1 MIEDMRSKNAGESA
15 TETLVLAPRARMQSP
30 RRRPFR
36 VGGGAFWYVLPAA
49 TLILVVIYL
58 GVAYTGYVSVL
69 DWDGLSPNP
78 EFAGI
83 DNYLRAFTDP
93 VFWECL
99 AHSAVYAVIVI
110 PVNMAIGLTMAIL
123 LTQRVFLSGVI
134 KVIMFVPVVLS
145 SAAIAVSFREL
156 LGADGM
162 LNQVLRAIGLGG
174 LAQPWLAQTSTA
186 LYAIALITV
195 WATAGLNFILY
206 QAALSQI
213 DEDTIEAAQL
223 DGAGK
228 FRIVRSVIFPQ
239 LAGTHATLILLGVI
253 GALRMFDIVFLT
265 TRGGPAGA
273 TEFLAT
279 YIYRQTIDVFNAG
292 YASALSILLL
302 LIALVLTVVQLQM
315 SRRRS
320 ETVAW

>member
-1 MIEDMRSKNAGESA
+1 
-15 TETLVLAPRARMQSP
+15 
-30 RRRPFR
+30 
-36 VGGGAFWYVLPAA
+36 
-49 TLILVVIYL
+49 
-58 GVAYTGYVSVL
+58 
-69 DWDGLSPNP
+69 
-78 EFAGI
+78 
-83 DNYLRAFTDP
+83 
-93 VFWECL
+93 
-99 AHSAVYAVIVI
+99 
-110 PVNMAIGLTMAIL
+110 MAIGLTMAIL